1 MNPPLMYSTYPSE
14 SRSTNPSESR
24 STNPSESRY
33 NDIQTPISP
42 KEVDEVHSVFY
53 VVLVCYFTAMFF
65 VLRSVIHDT
74 EPHLRN
80 LPPYNISS
88 LCEC

>member
-1 MNPPLMYSTYPSE
+1 MNPPLMYSTYPLE
-14 SRSTNPSESR
+14 SRSTNPSE
-24 STNPSESRY
+24 TRY
-33 NDIQTPISP
+33 NDIETPISP

-65 VLRSVIHDT
+65 VLHTVIHDT
-74 EPHLRN
+74 EPHWM
-80 LPPYNISS
+80 PSYNRST

>member
-14 SRSTNPSESR
+14 SRSTESAR
-24 STNPSESRY
+24 STNIE
-33 NDIQTPISP
+33 TPISP

>member
-14 SRSTNPSESR
+14 SRSTESTR
-24 STNPSESRY
+24 STY
-33 NDIQTPISP
+33 IQTPISP
-42 KEVDEVHSVFY
+42 KEVDEVHSIFY

-65 VLRSVIHDT
+65 VLHTVIHDT

>member
-14 SRSTNPSESR
+14 TRSTESA
-24 STNPSESRY
+24 RY
-33 NDIQTPISP
+33 NDIETPISP

-65 VLRSVIHDT
+65 VLHTVIHDT
-74 EPHLRN
+74 EPHWM
-80 LPPYNISS
+80 PSYNRST